1 MSKHFDYIVV
11 GGGSAGCV
19 MASRLSEDPSVSVC
33 LLEAGKED
41 RSSLIHIPAGVI
53 GLMNPRHPA
62 NWAFETVPQKG
73 LNGRKGYQPRGKVLG
88 GSSSINAM
96 MYCRGHRWDYDHWA
110 SLGNPGWSYKEVLPY
125 FIRAEHN
132 ERLKDEYHGQGGPL
146 NVADLRAPSAITH
159 AFIRAAEEI
168 GIPYNPDVNG
178 AEQYGVMPTQV
189 TQVNGERGSAAK
201 GYLTPHLSRPNLT
214 VVTQALTQKV
224 IIKEERAVGVK
235 YRWKNQSHE
244 VVANREVILSAGAFG
259 SPHILMLSGIGP
271 AKALKAHGI
280 HVEQDLP
287 GVGENLQDHI
297 DYVLSYESPHKNM
310 DTLGISWPAL
320 KGLTKAFFEW
330 RRSRQ
335 GYLTSNYAEGIGF
348 IRSEPDIDV
357 PDLELVFVKAL
368 VDDHGRKLHMSHG
381 FSSHVTLLRPKSRGC
396 VKLASSNPADRLKID
411 CNFFGDPA
419 DMALMIKGWKKQ
431 YQLLNAKAFDPYRGK
446 MVYPVDPNDDGAIE
460 ADIRAR
466 ADTQYHPVG
475 TCKMGPADDVMA
487 VVDHELKVR
496 GIEGLRVVDAS
507 VMPTL
512 IGGNTNAPTVM
523 IAEKAADMI
532 RCVAPLT
539 TESRIQENSKHTQSI
554 EVEHE
559 N

>member
-1 MSKHFDYIVV
+1 MSEHFDYIVV

-19 MASRLSEDPSVSVC
+19 LASRLSEDPSVSVC
-33 LLEAGKED
+33 LLEAGKSD
-41 RSSLIHIPAGVI
+41 RSSLIHIPSGMI
-53 GLMNPRHPA
+53 GLMHPVHPA

-96 MYCRGHRWDYDHWA
+96 MYCRGHRWDYDHWTF
-110 SLGNPGWSYKEVLPY
+110 LGNPGWSYKEVLPY
-125 FIRAEHN
+125 FIRAENN
-132 ERLKDEYHGQGGPL
+132 ERLDDEFHGKGGPM
-146 NVADLRAPSAITH
+146 NVADLRKPSAITQ
-159 AFIRAAEEI
+159 AFIEAAKEV
-168 GIPYNPDVNG
+168 GIPYNPDING

-214 VVTQALTQKV
+214 VVTEALTQKV
-224 IIKEERAVGVK
+224 MIEGGRAVGVK
-235 YRWKNQSHE
+235 YRRKNQDHVAYADQE
-244 VVANREVILSAGAFG
+244 VLVSAGAFG
-259 SPHILMLSGIGP
+259 SPQLLMLSGVGP
-271 AKALKAHGI
+271 ANHLESLGI
-280 HVEQDLP
+280 DVELDLA

-297 DYVLSYESPHKNM
+297 DYVLSYESRQKNM
-310 DTLGISWPAL
+310 DTLGVSLPAI
-320 KGLTKAFFEW
+320 KGLTQAFFEW

-348 IRSEPDIDV
+348 IRSEPDVDV

-381 FSSHVTLLRPKSRGC
+381 FSCHVTVLRPKSRGT
-396 VKLASSNPADRLKID
+396 VKLSSANPSDPLLID
-411 CNFFGDPA
+411 CNFFDDPA

-431 YQLLNAKAFDPYRGK
+431 YQLLNACAFDAYRGK
-446 MVYPVDPNDDGAIE
+446 MVYPVDPNNDAEIE
-460 ADIRAR
+460 ADIRTR

-475 TCKMGPADDVMA
+475 TCKMGPDSDPMA
-487 VVDHELKVR
+487 VVDPELKVR

-523 IAEKAADMI
+523 IAEKAADLI
-532 RCVAPLT
+532 RGKTL
-539 TESRIQENSKHTQSI
+539 SRNGE
-554 EVEHE
+554 
-559 N
+559 

>member
-1 MSKHFDYIVV
+1 MSEHFDYIVV

-19 MASRLSEDPSVSVC
+19 LASRLSEDPSVSVC
-33 LLEAGKED
+33 LLEAGKSD
-41 RSSLIHIPAGVI
+41 RSSLIHIPSGMI
-53 GLMNPRHPA
+53 GLMHPVHPA

-96 MYCRGHRWDYDHWA
+96 MYCRGHRWDYDHWTF
-110 SLGNPGWSYKEVLPY
+110 LGNPGWSYKEVLPY
-125 FIRAEHN
+125 FIRAENN
-132 ERLKDEYHGQGGPL
+132 ERLDDEFHGKGGPM
-146 NVADLRAPSAITH
+146 NVADLRKPSAITQ
-159 AFIRAAEEI
+159 AFIEAAKEV
-168 GIPYNPDVNG
+168 GIPYNPDING

-214 VVTQALTQKV
+214 VVTEALTQKV
-224 IIKEERAVGVK
+224 MIEGGRAVGVK
-235 YRWKNQSHE
+235 YRRKNQDHVAYADQE
-244 VVANREVILSAGAFG
+244 VLVSAGAFG
-259 SPHILMLSGIGP
+259 SPQLLMLSGVGP
-271 AKALKAHGI
+271 ANHLESLGI
-280 HVEQDLP
+280 DVELDLA

-297 DYVLSYESPHKNM
+297 DYVLSYESRQKNM
-310 DTLGISWPAL
+310 DTLGVSLPAI
-320 KGLTKAFFEW
+320 KGLTQAFFEW

-348 IRSEPDIDV
+348 IRSEPDVDV

-381 FSSHVTLLRPKSRGC
+381 FSCHVTVLRPKSRGT
-396 VKLASSNPADRLKID
+396 VKLSSANPSDPLLID
-411 CNFFGDPA
+411 CNFFDDPA

-431 YQLLNAKAFDPYRGK
+431 YQLLNASAFDAYRGK
-446 MVYPVDPNDDGAIE
+446 MVYPVDPNNDAEIE
-460 ADIRAR
+460 ADIRTR

-475 TCKMGPADDVMA
+475 TCKMGPDSDPMA
-487 VVDHELKVR
+487 VVDPELKVR

-523 IAEKAADMI
+523 IAEKAADLI
-532 RCVAPLT
+532 RGKTL
-539 TESRIQENSKHTQSI
+539 SRNGE
-554 EVEHE
+554 
-559 N
+559 